1 MSAAR
6 FDRAVTLYPAYLD
19 AEKTWRQG
27 RRVPK
32 GSAVERP
39 DAREMSD
46 VIHSGL
52 GLEVCLEGDKRYSRD
67 FLTPGRV
74 KVRLKDDDGSLC
86 DDSIPNKQVL
96 MVKCAEL
103 CAKHAT
109 RPKRLA
115 ELKRFEEQLC
125 SLKPIAGAGGK
136 AASGVGKGDG
146 ASTSQQS
153 TAKSGGKSSKKKGKK
168 K

>member
-1 MSAAR
+1 
-6 FDRAVTLYPAYLD
+6 
-19 AEKTWRQG
+19 
-27 RRVPK
+27 
-32 GSAVERP
+32 
-39 DAREMSD
+39 MSD
-46 VIHSGL
+46 VIHCGL
-52 GLEVCLEGDKRYSRD
+52 GLEVCLEGEKRYSRD

-136 AASGVGKGDG
+136 TSASGAGKGDG